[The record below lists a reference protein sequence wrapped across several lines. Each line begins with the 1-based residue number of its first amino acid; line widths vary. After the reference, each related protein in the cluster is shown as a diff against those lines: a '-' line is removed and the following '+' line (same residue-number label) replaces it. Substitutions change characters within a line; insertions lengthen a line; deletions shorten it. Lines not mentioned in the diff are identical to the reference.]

1 MSETAMLL
9 DMDADLENR
18 VLALAS
24 AQQRESRWL
33 IQDAVR
39 EYVEREERREAHWDE
54 AMQSW
59 HGYRQD
65 GLHITQ
71 EEMECWFDQIE
82 AGQTASLP
90 CACHK

>member
-39 EYVEREERREAHWDE
+39 EYVEREERRNAHWDE

-59 HGYRQD
+59 HNYQKD

-82 AGQTASLP
+82 AGQTASQP